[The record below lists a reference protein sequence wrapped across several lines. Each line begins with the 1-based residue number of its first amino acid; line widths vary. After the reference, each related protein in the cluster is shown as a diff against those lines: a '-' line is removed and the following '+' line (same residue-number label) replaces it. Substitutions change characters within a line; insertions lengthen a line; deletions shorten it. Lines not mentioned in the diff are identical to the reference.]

1 MNTIFV
7 HCKIKVTLLN
17 EMKKLF
23 PQNDQIQK
31 TNNCC

>member
-1 MNTIFV
+1 MNTIF
-7 HCKIKVTLLN
+7 VTLLN
-17 EMKKLF
+17 EMRKLF